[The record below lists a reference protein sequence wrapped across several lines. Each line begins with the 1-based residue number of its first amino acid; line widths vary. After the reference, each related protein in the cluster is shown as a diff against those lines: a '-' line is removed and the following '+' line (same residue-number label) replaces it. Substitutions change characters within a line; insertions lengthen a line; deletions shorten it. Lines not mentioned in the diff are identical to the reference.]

1 MLESYKAT
9 MLFGNRLSNGNANA
23 TFIDVCG
30 FVSELERSG
39 QFAQMLHI
47 DAFNII
53 INHDSGCF
61 RFSLYGHISL
71 ASIFQRIVDQV
82 GNRPLQ

>member
-1 MLESYKAT
+1 MLESYNAT
-9 MLFGNRLSNGNANA
+9 MLSGNHPSDANA

-30 FVSELERSG
+30 VVSALEKSG

-47 DAFNII
+47 DTFTII
-53 INHDSGCF
+53 INHDTGCF